1 MDKTKFPFGLLLACV
16 IIVCSSGADWGQF
29 RGNDNRNTTDCSG
42 LPLSFDQK
50 TGENIAW
57 TADLP
62 GRGPSSPIVV
72 GDQVIVTCSSG
83 HRRDRL
89 YVLAFDKN
97 SGKCNWRQPFWAT
110 GHTLLHPM
118 GDNAQPTPA
127 SDGKSIFAFYSSNDL
142 ACFDLQGNMKWFRG
156 LAYDYPFARNDAGMA
171 SSPLVV
177 GPTVI
182 VQIQNQGESFV
193 AGIDTETGETRWRIP
208 RERFNIW
215 SSPTILPGKS
225 ATHDDDLFLLQDRGS
240 LTAHDPRTGKEVC
253 RYEAECHTISSVT
266 TGDGEKA
273 GEGEKAEGEKGSGTI
288 CRNGPEGAAHK
299 LSPTPFHG
307 PEGAAHKLSPTPFH
321 HDADRN
327 RPNVYLPANGLHAL
341 RVDPASAKAECLWYE
356 RRMRSNNTS
365 PVIHNGRAYTINS
378 SGVLTCGDIVDGKVL
393 WQLRLKGPFW
403 ATPLVGD
410 THLYAVNYDGAV
422 HVVALGEKGK
432 LLRTCQFDSKILAS
446 PIAVDGA
453 IYLRSDAHLMKVAMP

>member
-1 MDKTKFPFGLLLACV
+1 MKKTHLSGGLLLAFA
-16 IIVCSSGADWGQF
+16 IIFFASGADWRQF
-29 RGNDNRNTTDCSG
+29 RGNDNRNTTDDSG
-42 LPLSFDQK
+42 LPLGFDQK

-62 GRGPSSPIVV
+62 GRGPASPIIV
-72 GDQVIVTCSSG
+72 GDQIIVTCSSG

-97 SGKCNWRQPFWAT
+97 SGKCNWQQQFWAT

-127 SDGKSIFAFYSSNDL
+127 SDGRSIFAFYSSNDL
-142 ACFDLQGNMKWFRG
+142 ACFDMQGNLKWFRG

-177 GPTVI
+177 GQTVV

-193 AGIDTETGETRWRIP
+193 AGLDTKTGKTRWRVP

-215 SSPTILPGKS
+215 SSPTILHGKS
-225 ATHDDDLFLLQDRGS
+225 AAHDDDLVLLQDRES
-240 LTAHDPRTGKEVC
+240 LTAHDPQTGKEVC

-266 TGDGEKA
+266 TGSPDGEN
-273 GEGEKAEGEKGSGTI
+273 I
-288 CRNGPEGAAHK
+288 
-299 LSPTPFHG
+299 
-307 PEGAAHKLSPTPFH
+307 
-321 HDADRN
+321 
-327 RPNVYLPANGLHAL
+327 YLPANGLHAL
-341 RVDPASAKAECLWYE
+341 RMDPASAKAECLWYE

-378 SGVLTCGDIVDGKVL
+378 SGVLACGDVADGKVL

-403 ATPLVGD
+403 ATPLVSD
-410 THLYAVNYDGAV
+410 THLYAVNYDGAL
-422 HVVALGEKGK
+422 HVGALGEKGE

-446 PIAVDGA
+446 PIAADGA
-453 IYLRSDAHLMKVAMP
+453 IYLRSDAHLMKVSLP